1 MPIEFIKYKDYVMTV
16 RQIGPHWGVLIKPT
30 WYPQVLSKVEAAET
44 REAAIKEAKA
54 IVDQSPRRP
63 S

>member
-1 MPIEFIKYKDYVMTV
+1 MRIEIIKYKDYVMTV
-16 RQIGPHWGVLIKPT
+16 RQNGLQWEALIKPT
-30 WYPQVLSKVEAAET
+30 WYPQVLSKVDAAET
-44 REAAIKEAKA
+44 REAAIKAAKE

>member
-1 MPIEFIKYKDYVMTV
+1 MPVEFIKYKDYMVTV
-16 RQIGPHWGVLIKPT
+16 RQIGPQWDAVIKST

-44 REAAIKEAKA
+44 REAAIREAKA

-63 S
+63 N